1 MEQKCV
7 NTVFV
12 SCRVAQYG
20 WLHTPVPK
28 VSILTTGCIK
38 KQAIELWNVI
48 KHPKYFVYRIS
59 SLSLVLC
66 KHISIIILLLVW
78 SSVNTFF
85 RCGPLQTFL
94 TIILH
99 VWSSA
104 NTFHCM
110 SYSSFQYIHEDGSKY
125 IQNNSNL
132 CMHVKMKI
140 AGKFSY
146 TVTWTLN
153 MMAR

>member
-12 SCRVAQYG
+12 SCRVALIRMAAYACTKGQYFNY
-20 WLHTPVPK
+20 WVHQ
-28 VSILTTGCIK
+28 

-78 SSVNTFF
+78 SSANTFF

-110 SYSSFQYIHEDGSKY
+110 SYSSFKYIHEDGSKY